1 MRVRL
6 PPSAPAALYRAVSF
20 NHHLRDDN
28 PSGKMTLEMR
38 ETEPEKSRPPM
49 IWILIILAAAILILG
64 DLNSRMAE
72 TRRLERDAETLQTEV
87 VVMKTQNADLA
98 TQVAGATSEASIQE
112 WAHAQGG
119 MALPGE
125 VLIVPVA
132 PEGEQDGAVA
142 TPEAPFEPPSN
153 WEVWWA
159 LLFGG

>member
-1 MRVRL
+1 
-6 PPSAPAALYRAVSF
+6 
-20 NHHLRDDN
+20 
-28 PSGKMTLEMR
+28 MTIEMR
-38 ETEPEKSRPPM
+38 EIEPDKSRPPM
-49 IWILIILAAAILILG
+49 IWVLIILAAAILIFG

-72 TRRLERDAETLQTEV
+72 TRRLERDAYALQTEV
-87 VVMKTQNADLA
+87 VVMKTENAVLA

-125 VLIVPVA
+125 VLVVPVA
-132 PEGEQDGAVA
+132 PEGEQGGMALPGEVLVVPVA
-142 TPEAPFEPPSN
+142 PEGEQSGVEPTPAPSFEPPSN

>member
-1 MRVRL
+1 M
-6 PPSAPAALYRAVSF
+6 A
-20 NHHLRDDN
+20 
-28 PSGKMTLEMR
+28 LEMR
-38 ETEPEKSRPPM
+38 EADTEKSRPPM

-72 TRRLERDAETLQTEV
+72 TRRLERDAKALQTEV
-87 VVMKTQNADLA
+87 VVMKTQNAVLS

-112 WAHAQGG
+112 WAHEQGG

-125 VLIVPVA
+125 VLVVPVA
-132 PEGEQDGAVA
+132 PEGEQGGLAS